1 MSKNDIPSGL
11 DKQGQVILSNRDIN
25 LISAISQ
32 NRSISAKDSEKY
44 ALKFEASEAA
54 KVVLRYLLDPGLV
67 AGNPYD
73 VEAKRIADFFREWSS
88 RGGGSAKKD

>member
-32 NRSISAKDSEKY
+32 NRSISAKDSEK
-44 ALKFEASEAA
+44 
-54 KVVLRYLLDPGLV
+54 
-67 AGNPYD
+67 
-73 VEAKRIADFFREWSS
+73 
-88 RGGGSAKKD
+88 